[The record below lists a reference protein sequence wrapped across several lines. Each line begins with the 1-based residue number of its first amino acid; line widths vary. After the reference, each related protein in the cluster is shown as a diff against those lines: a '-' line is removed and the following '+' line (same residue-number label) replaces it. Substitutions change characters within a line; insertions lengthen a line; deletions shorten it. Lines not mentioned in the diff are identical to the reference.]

1 MIESI
6 TTDAEAVAHIQSLAA
21 AAERSETSH
30 PDGGMVWHAWGQ
42 GPVLVLLHGGSG
54 SWMHWIRNI
63 PFFARTHRVV
73 AGDLPG
79 LGDSPS
85 PAEPY
90 SAESLSDIISSGL
103 DDVVP
108 GETPFDLVG
117 FSFGGIVGGH
127 IASLQAPRMRSLTI
141 VGSPPFGLG
150 STGRANDIWPVSPE
164 LSFEEA
170 EATHRRNLAT
180 FMIEDPARIDA
191 LAVRVHH
198 DNLRRFRLRSRKIA
212 RTDTLAQAMRRAP
225 CVLRGVWGEADV
237 TAHPGVPEIE
247 ALFREIQPGC
257 PFEVFPGV
265 GHWAAYEAADRFNAL
280 LAEFLADS
288 P

>member
-1 MIESI
+1 MRIDTDEQARDFIHQMESQARRIE
-6 TTDAEAVAHIQSLAA
+6 TEH
-21 AAERSETSH
+21 EN
-30 PDGGMVWHAWGQ
+30 GGMVWHSWGD
-42 GPVLVLLHGGSG
+42 GPALVLLHGGSG
-54 SWMHWIRNI
+54 SWTHWIRNI
-63 PFFARTHRVV
+63 PHFAPRFRVV

-85 PAEPY
+85 PVEPY
-90 SAESLSDIISSGL
+90 TAESLSEIISAGL
-103 DDVVP
+103 DVVVP
-108 GETPFDLVG
+108 DGADFDLVG

-150 STGRANDIWPVSPE
+150 STGRAHDIWPVAPA
-164 LSFEEA
+164 LGFDEA
-170 EATHRRNLAT
+170 EDLHRRNLAT

-225 CVLRGVWGEADV
+225 CPFRGIWGSADV

-247 ALFREIQPGC
+247 ALFKEIQPDC
-257 PFEVFPGV
+257 TFDVFPGV
-265 GHWAAYEAADRFNAL
+265 GHWAAYEACDEFNAL
-280 LAEFLADS
+280 LDGYLGN
-288 P
+288 